1 MSRRYSGKKG
11 KSGSKRPLKKTHPSW
26 IRYKPKEVEMLI
38 IKMAKEG
45 KSPSQI
51 GLILRDTYG
60 IPLVKNI
67 INKRI
72 TKVLEENNII
82 SKIPEDVTALIKR
95 SMFVKKHIEINKND
109 EVAKR
114 GITLIESKIKRLVKF
129 YKMTGRMPE
138 DWKYEPDKVRMYLE

>member
-95 SMFVKKHIEINKND
+95 SMFVKKHIETNKND

-114 GITLIESKIKRLVKF
+114 GVTLIESKIKRLVKF